1 MSVAYHAAIDPH
13 RMAIVSPAGRRSFG
27 ELNARVNQMARA
39 LRAAGVTPGDG
50 IALLVGNRPE
60 FVETHQAA
68 LRIGARV
75 TPINWHLGPDEVA
88 YVVDDSEAIAFVA
101 EAAFAPA
108 AAFAARRA
116 ARLRLR
122 LSVGGEIDG
131 FAAYDAVLA
140 ASSGRR
146 PGGSDSGLFHALHL
160 WHHRPSKGSLPPA
173 ERHRDGDLGVLAG
186 IGCLS
191 ARRRTPSSSP
201 DLSITLRHW
210 PPMSSP

>member
-1 MSVAYHAAIDPH
+1 MRRSIPH

-27 ELNARVNQMARA
+27 ELNARANQLACA
-39 LRAAGVTPGDG
+39 LRTAGVTPGDG

-108 AAFAARRA
+108 AASAARRA

-122 LSVGGEIDG
+122 LAVGGEIDG

-160 WHHRPSKGSLPPA
+160 RHHRPSERGLPPA
-173 ERHRDGDLGVLAG
+173 DRHRDGDGWRTCGNRLPSGQT
-186 IGCLS
+186 
-191 ARRRTPSSSP
+191 RTPSSSP